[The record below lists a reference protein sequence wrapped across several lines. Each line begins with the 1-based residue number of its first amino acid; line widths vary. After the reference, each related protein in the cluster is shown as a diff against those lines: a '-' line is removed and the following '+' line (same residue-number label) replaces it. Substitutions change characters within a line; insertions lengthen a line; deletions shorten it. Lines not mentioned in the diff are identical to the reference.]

1 MRMDRYRADLTRINA
16 TWNEMDAAEMRQEA
30 VANGEVQ
37 GNFGA
42 PPPAPDTVVGSDD
55 KSRLNAWCAR
65 FRDKAAGYNLAKQ
78 KQVLEK
84 CYAQDCEQSLEGGNT
99 NRPDRPGCRYV
110 DGNGFCYAMGAGQIW
125 CRDNAIRSC
134 LGLRRCAGFAMRRC
148 VLACRSFV
156 RRHFAWPRVRI
167 SAATLL
173 ALPVYSLGVPSMPAP
188 TNPTPAMPTQHT
200 HHFLSCVT

>member
-1 MRMDRYRADLTRINA
+1 
-16 TWNEMDAAEMRQEA
+16 MDAAEMRQEA

-134 LGLRRCAGFAMRRC
+134 LGRRRCADFVMCRCARVPQLHAASLCMAACAQFCGNTACSPCLLSRRP
-148 VLACRSFV
+148 LPACSNQ
-156 RRHFAWPRVRI
+156 PN
-167 SAATLL
+167 T
-173 ALPVYSLGVPSMPAP
+173 GVAHPAHP
-188 TNPTPAMPTQHT
+188 PFPPA
-200 HHFLSCVT
+200 